1 MERTR
6 ETLDRIGSCRLHRC
20 RRVRSGQRRG
30 HFRRWRYFSLSS
42 LREVGGRVQKAHR
55 QRSELSVDRIRR
67 RYQADQGK
75 DGDIRRQRR
84 AASRQGRSEEHTSEL
99 QSLRHLVCRLLLE
112 KKKNKQNIAD
122 RIQHKRRRDFGIH
135 IAVRET
141 KQKKVKLVHQHS
153 TRTTL
158 SADIKDIMYK
168 THTNTR

>member
-1 MERTR
+1 MMTAGTPISTTGEVFLPPAAASALSWASRF
-6 ETLDRIGSCRLHRC
+6 LNSASRLA
-20 RRVRSGQRRG
+20 RSSAC
-30 HFRRWRYFSLSS
+30 FFASASLSFLAFSSASS
-42 LREVGGRVQKAHR
+42 L
-55 QRSELSVDRIRR
+55 
-67 RYQADQGK
+67 
-75 DGDIRRQRR
+75 
-84 AASRQGRSEEHTSEL
+84 RSEEHTSEL

-112 KKKNKQNIAD
+112 KKKNKENIAQQ
-122 RIQHKRRRDFGIH
+122 IQHKRRRDFGIH